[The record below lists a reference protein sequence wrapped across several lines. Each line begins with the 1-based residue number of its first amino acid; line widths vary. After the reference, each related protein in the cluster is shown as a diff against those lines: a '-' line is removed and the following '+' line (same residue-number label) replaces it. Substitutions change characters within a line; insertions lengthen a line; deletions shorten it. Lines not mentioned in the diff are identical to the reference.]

1 MELDEIGALIK
12 EARKNKGLTQDAAG
26 KPLGMSRATISG
38 IETGKIS
45 EVGLR
50 KIMMLCVSL
59 GLEVSVGPRRKYPTL
74 QELRRENYEKSRG

>member
-1 MELDEIGALIK
+1 MELDEIGALISA
-12 EARKNKGLTQDAAG
+12 ARKAKGMTQEAAA

-50 KIMMLCVSL
+50 KTMMLCASL
-59 GLEVSVGPRRKYPTL
+59 ASCEVKVRKK
-74 QELRRENYEKSRG
+74 RSKSAKKCKCAEASARSP

>member
-1 MELDEIGALIK
+1 MELEEIGALIK
-12 EARKNKGLTQDAAG
+12 DARKAKRLTQEAAG

-50 KIMMLCVSL
+50 KTMMLCASL
-59 GLEVSVGPRRKYPTL
+59 GLEMSVGPRHKYPTL
-74 QELRRENYEKSRG
+74 QELRRENYAKSRG